1 MAIQRFQ
8 VDDIPAFLALA
19 AAEGWLCDPWELE
32 HLLEAF
38 PDGCLVW
45 RQGGEARGFVTASR
59 YLQSGWIGNLLVAK
73 AHRRGSIGSR
83 LFSRA
88 LEVLEGDGAA
98 TVWLTASPQ
107 GRPLYARQGFRSID
121 TVCRWRGWGGGG
133 EAEKVRP
140 LSPEEALPLDRAG
153 WGDER
158 LPLLQALGG
167 RGDLGGNGMAF
178 RVLQP
183 LGEQLQLGPVGGTC
197 YREMSRLV
205 AATINALPRERTIFL
220 DVPAGSVNMAP
231 LLMAAGFRISGIT
244 SLMCR
249 GVKPA
254 YCPECIG
261 ALASMGSFG

>member
-1 MAIQRFQ
+1 MAIERFQ
-8 VDDIPAFLALA
+8 ADDIPAFLALA
-19 AAEGWLCDPWELE
+19 TREGWLCDPWELE
-32 HLLEAF
+32 HLLAAF
-38 PDGCLVW
+38 PEGCLVW
-45 RQGGEARGFVTASR
+45 RQGGEVTGFVTASR
-59 YLQSGWIGNLLVAK
+59 YRRSGWIGNLLVSDS
-73 AHRRGSIGSR
+73 HRHAGIGSR
-83 LFSRA
+83 LFRRA
-88 LEVLEGDGAA
+88 LEALEEEGAA

-107 GRPLYARQGFRSID
+107 GRPLYARHGFRSID

-133 EAEKVRP
+133 EADGVRR

-158 LPLLQALGG
+158 LELLQAVAA
-167 RGDLGGNGMAF
+167 RGAMAGNGMAF

-205 AATINALPRERTIFL
+205 AATINAAPRERTIFL

-231 LLMAAGFRISGIT
+231 QLMAAGFRISGIT
-244 SLMCR
+244 RLMCR
-249 GVKPA
+249 GEEPA
-254 YCPECIG
+254 YCPERIG